1 MTSNLGAP
9 DGGGLGGK
17 KKPQLEI
24 SCVISIL
31 GFSMVRISKM
41 TSVFLHKPPNPHGGG
56 QGGGQKEPTL
66 KILIDISILEFT
78 KVRIS

>member
-56 QGGGQKEPTL
+56 LEGGDKKSPHL
-66 KILIDISILEFT
+66 KYYLIYQFWGLQ
-78 KVRIS
+78 R

>member
-1 MTSNLGAP
+1 MGEGWGA
-9 DGGGLGGK
+9 K

-56 QGGGQKEPTL
+56 LEGGGQKEPTL

>member
-31 GFSMVRISKM
+31 GFSMVRIYKM
-41 TSVFLHKPPNPHGGG
+41 TSFFLYRSTKPPMGCLG
-56 QGGGQKEPTL
+56 QGGKKSWL
-66 KILIDISILEFT
+66 KYDVIY
-78 KVRIS
+78 

>member
-1 MTSNLGAP
+1 
-9 DGGGLGGK
+9 
-17 KKPQLEI
+17 
-24 SCVISIL
+24 
-31 GFSMVRISKM
+31 MVRISKM

>member
-1 MTSNLGAP
+1 MKSNLGAP

-56 QGGGQKEPTL
+56 LEGGGDKKSPHL
-66 KILIDISILEFT
+66 KYYLIYQFWGLQ
-78 KVRIS
+78 R

>member
-1 MTSNLGAP
+1 MGEGWGA
-9 DGGGLGGK
+9 K

-41 TSVFLHKPPNPHGGG
+41 TSVFLHKHSTPLPKGVWWGGG
-56 QGGGQKEPTL
+56 WG
-66 KILIDISILEFT
+66 T
-78 KVRIS
+78 KRALT